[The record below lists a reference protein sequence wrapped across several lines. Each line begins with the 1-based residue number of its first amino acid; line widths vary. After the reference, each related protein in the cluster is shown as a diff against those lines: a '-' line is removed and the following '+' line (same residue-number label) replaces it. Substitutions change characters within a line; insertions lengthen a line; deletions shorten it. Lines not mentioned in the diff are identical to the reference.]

1 MRIEKIE
8 IEKIINNILQELI
21 EKDSDILQININ
33 ERTIS
38 HRFAVY
44 LEKYFDD
51 SWSVD
56 CEYNR
61 DHDDKKTLDIFPS
74 STETNDTEGKTV
86 FPDIIV
92 HKRKTNENLLVIEMK
107 KSTNTS
113 NNDRAKDIK
122 KLEAFKR
129 ELNYQFAIF
138 IDIGVDDCVG
148 KNTVEYVEV

>member
-8 IEKIINNILQELI
+8 IEEIMNNILQELI
-21 EKDSDILQININ
+21 EKDSDILKININ

-51 SWSVD
+51 SWSID

-61 DHDDKKTLDIFPS
+61 NHDDKKTLDIYPS
-74 STETNDTEGKTV
+74 SIETNDTEGKTV

-92 HKRKTNENLLVIEMK
+92 HQRKTDENLLVIEMK

-113 NNDRAKDIK
+113 NDARTKDIK

-138 IDIGVDDCVG
+138 IDIGVDSCVG
-148 KNTVEYVEV
+148 ENTVEFIEV

>member
-8 IEKIINNILQELI
+8 IEKIINNILHELI
-21 EKDSDILQININ
+21 EKDSDILEININ

-51 SWSVD
+51 SWSID

-61 DHDDKKTLDIFPS
+61 DHDNKKTLDIFPC

-86 FPDIIV
+86 FPDLIV

-107 KSTNTS
+107 KSTNTN
-113 NNDRAKDIK
+113 NNDRIKDIK

-148 KNTVEYVEV
+148 KNTVEYIEV